1 MVVFDLDD
9 TLYLERQFVVS
20 GFGAVEA
27 HLVAKGLPCSGAADV
42 FLALLAAHGSG
53 RVFNLG
59 LEHFSVSPSP
69 ELVAELVST
78 YRHHAPT
85 LSPQPGIKALLVALG
100 SAGIRLGVIT
110 DGDVAVQRGKL
121 DALGLA
127 NLFEV
132 ILATDGLGP
141 NRIGWKPSTRPF
153 EFVEDASGLSSN
165 ALTYVGDNAV
175 KDFVGATKRG
185 WHCVRLRM
193 DGQLRVS
200 VDTPSGVL
208 EVLDI
213 PSLSSAL
220 LSVPTPAQRVSGA
233 RG

>member
-20 GFGAVEA
+20 GFAAVEN
-27 HLVAKGLPCSGAADV
+27 HLVAKGMACSGAADV
-42 FLALLAAHGSG
+42 FVGLLDTHGSG
-53 RVFNLG
+53 RVFDLG
-59 LEHFSVSPSP
+59 LEHFSVPPSA

-85 LSPQPGIKALLVALG
+85 LSPQPGIKTLLTALG
-100 SAGIRLGVIT
+100 AAGVRLGVIT
-110 DGDVAVQRGKL
+110 DGDVTVQQGKL

-127 NLFEV
+127 DCFEV
-132 ILATDGLGP
+132 IVATDALGP
-141 NRIGWKPSTRPF
+141 DRVGWKPSTRPF

-175 KDFVGATKRG
+175 KDFVGASKRG
-185 WHCVRLRM
+185 WQCVRLRM

-200 VDTPSGVL
+200 AETPPGVL

-213 PSLSSAL
+213 SSLSSAL
-220 LSVPTPAQRVSGA
+220 LRVPAPSHRASGA
-233 RG
+233 RA